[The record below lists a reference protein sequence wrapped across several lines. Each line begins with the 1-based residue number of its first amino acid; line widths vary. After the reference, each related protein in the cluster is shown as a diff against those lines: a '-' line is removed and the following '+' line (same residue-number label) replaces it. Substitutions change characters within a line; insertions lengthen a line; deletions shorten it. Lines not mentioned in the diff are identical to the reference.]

1 MTGTAG
7 FLENLQ
13 SMPLCGS
20 FILYLVGETTYSLM
34 VLPLSCMHESGDFSV
49 SSLDLLRT
57 VVRKSACVS
66 FRIICTRPSL
76 ALPLV
81 R

>member
-1 MTGTAG
+1 MHSSLHQAGLGLKIMTGTAG

-49 SSLDLLRT
+49 SSLDLLRL
-57 VVRKSACVS
+57 SCANQH
-66 FRIICTRPSL
+66 
-76 ALPLV
+76 A
-81 R
+81 